1 MSTWLGNRLQNEAFH
16 KLYNLSERVR
26 MCEDRRIKQDWIY
39 LQASDHFFYMSTKY
53 GSGKSS
59 YSPYDSPFDAFINY
73 MNVLSDFIVRVE
85 EQYPAQIENEELNS
99 LLTTI
104 RNQAS
109 EIEMLEKE
117 LKSARTD
124 KQGAHTAKSTKTTKT
139 PAKSAKTTKKTE
151 TTKE

>member
-1 MSTWLGNRLQNEAFH
+1 MLDVLVLSVITILLIVPLAKKNISYEKKWKEEALWPAVSVNEYTGRVHAGCASFEYLPSKAFEH
-16 KLYNLSERVR
+16 LDY
-26 MCEDRRIKQDWIY
+26 IKQRENKTYI
-39 LQASDHFFYMSTKY
+39 LN
-53 GSGKSS
+53 GS
-59 YSPYDSPFDAFINY
+59 
-73 MNVLSDFIVRVE
+73 
-85 EQYPAQIENEELNS
+85 AQIENEELNS